1 VIEYCGSL
9 LFVSAHARENMPKVV
24 RKSQVFRS
32 FDEIY
37 GTDTAGSITVE
48 NLQIESANRR
58 HGSPYEPM
66 PIRTFEKLIKN
77 VKVRHRDYVFLDLG
91 SGKGRTLL
99 LASNYSFKKVIGV
112 EYALDLHLAA
122 LKNIDQYRSHHQRCF
137 SVESVH
143 IDATEYVI
151 PLDPTICFFFNPF
164 NEEIMRTVL
173 TKFKKSLDH
182 HPRDVKFISYIPR
195 HVHLF
200 DELGFSRDQLLLQE
214 ATLRDIKESASDRVA
229 VC

>member
-1 VIEYCGSL
+1 M
-9 LFVSAHARENMPKVV
+9 AKVA
-24 RKSQVFRS
+24 RKSRVFRS

-48 NLQIESANRR
+48 NLQIESANKR

-66 PIRTFEKLIKN
+66 PIRTFKKLLKI
-77 VKVRHRDYVFLDLG
+77 VKVRHDDYVFLDIG

-122 LKNIDQYRSHHQRCF
+122 LKNIDQYRSHRQRCF
-137 SVESVH
+137 NVESVH
-143 IDATEYVI
+143 IDAAEFEI
-151 PLDPTICFFFNPF
+151 PLEPTICFFFNPF
-164 NEEIMRTVL
+164 DEKIMRTVL
-173 TKFKKSLDH
+173 TKFKKSIER
-182 HPRDVKFISYIPR
+182 HPRDVRFISYIPR

-200 DELGFSRDQLLLQE
+200 DELGFSGDQLLLQE
-214 ATLRDIKESASDRVA
+214 ATLRDIKDSASDRA
-229 VC
+229 AAR